1 MTDFKSKDLL
11 IFTISIQCHCHLKSC
26 HLEDASKHYIA
37 KTAVIAKCPLTDNI
51 LRIKFTQR
59 ESDLE
64 KDAER
69 EGKGNG
75 HKNPAEAKQK
85 PAEHTDACVG
95 VLSIICDVVSII
107 FHDLVLIFGH
117 KGCQR

>member
-1 MTDFKSKDLL
+1 M
-11 IFTISIQCHCHLKSC
+11 
-26 HLEDASKHYIA
+26 
-37 KTAVIAKCPLTDNI
+37 TDNI
-51 LRIKFTQR
+51 LRISIQR

-69 EGKGNG
+69 EGKGDG

-85 PAEHTDACVG
+85 PAKHSDACVG

-107 FHDLVLIFGH
+107 LYIGIGYVSSYVRLSVIFV
-117 KGCQR
+117 K

>member
-1 MTDFKSKDLL
+1 MPA
-11 IFTISIQCHCHLKSC
+11 SIKLQ
-26 HLEDASKHYIA
+26 

-51 LRIKFTQR
+51 LRIKFIQR

-69 EGKGNG
+69 EGKGDG
-75 HKNPAEAKQK
+75 HKNPAESEQK

-95 VLSIICDVVSII
+95 VLSIICGIVSII
-107 FHDLVLIFGH
+107 LTPSWVYVTLSVRVFDL
-117 KGCQR
+117 CQI

>member
-1 MTDFKSKDLL
+1 M
-11 IFTISIQCHCHLKSC
+11 
-26 HLEDASKHYIA
+26 
-37 KTAVIAKCPLTDNI
+37 AKCPLTDNI
-51 LRIKFTQR
+51 LRINFIQR

-69 EGKGNG
+69 EGKGDG

-95 VLSIICDVVSII
+95 VLSIICDIVSII
-107 FHDLVLIFGH
+107 LLALGMSVRMSVFL
-117 KGCQR
+117 

>member
-1 MTDFKSKDLL
+1 MTDS
-11 IFTISIQCHCHLKSC
+11 IF
-26 HLEDASKHYIA
+26 
-37 KTAVIAKCPLTDNI
+37 
-51 LRIKFTQR
+51 RINFIQR

-69 EGKGNG
+69 EGEGDG

-85 PAEHTDACVG
+85 PAEHTDAGVG

-107 FHDLVLIFGH
+107 LVFNTVTLSVRVCDL
-117 KGCQR
+117 CQIEEEPEILCLVMKNVNYLPF